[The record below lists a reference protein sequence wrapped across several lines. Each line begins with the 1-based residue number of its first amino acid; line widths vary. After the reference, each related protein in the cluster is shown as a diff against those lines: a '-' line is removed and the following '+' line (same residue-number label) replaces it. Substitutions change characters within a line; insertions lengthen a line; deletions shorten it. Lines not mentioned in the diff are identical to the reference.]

1 MCSTCVDGGDAQGLV
16 FVVCMRLRWVAAMVG
31 SDNGVIHLPPMA
43 KERWEGGGWERDLPA

>member
-1 MCSTCVDGGDAQGLV
+1 
-16 FVVCMRLRWVAAMVG
+16 MRLRWVAAMVG